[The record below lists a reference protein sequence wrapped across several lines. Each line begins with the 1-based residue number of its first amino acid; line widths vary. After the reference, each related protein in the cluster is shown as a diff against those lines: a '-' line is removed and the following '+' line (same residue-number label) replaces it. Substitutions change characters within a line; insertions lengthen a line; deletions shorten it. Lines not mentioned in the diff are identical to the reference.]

1 MKLTLLVALALVLGG
16 QALAA
21 SPETVQEAQ
30 AEALDLDGLE
40 RSARDQGADFAVGV
54 GLEEGLQTLLERFGG
69 LVGGSV
75 GRAARSGVLLLATA
89 ALCGLTR
96 EVGETLGQS
105 GGLDVASLTA
115 AVAVTAVAVSDVC
128 SMVGLGREALDGM
141 EQFSQVLLPT
151 LAAAVAA
158 GGAPGTAAARQ
169 MATVL
174 FSDLLLTAIDKALLP
189 MVYAYVAVCAA
200 HAALGNDG
208 LKRLAALLKWGV
220 TTALTAILLVFVGY
234 LTVSGAI
241 AGSADAMALKAAKLT
256 ISGMV
261 PVVGGIL
268 SDAAGTLLAGAGVL
282 RGTIGVFGLLAVLA
296 LCLGPFLELG
306 VHYLVYKLAAA
317 LAATV
322 SGGSAS
328 ALIDGIGGAFGL
340 VLGMAGSGALL
351 LLVSLVSA
359 VSMTA
364 GG

>member
-1 MKLTLLVALALVLGG
+1 MRLVLLVVLALLLGG

-21 SPETVQEAQ
+21 SPDTVQEAQ
-30 AEALDLDGLE
+30 AEAFDLDTLE
-40 RSARDQGADFAVGV
+40 RSAREQSVDLAVGT
-54 GLEEGLQTLLERFGG
+54 GLEEGLQTLLERFGS
-69 LVGGSV
+69 LLGGSV
-75 GRAARSGVLLLATA
+75 GRAVRSGVLLLVTA

-96 EVGETLGQS
+96 EVGESLGQP
-105 GGLDVASLTA
+105 GGLDAASLTA
-115 AVAVTAVAVSDVC
+115 AVAVTAVAVSDVR

-141 EQFSQVLLPT
+141 AQFSQVLLPT
-151 LAAAVAA
+151 VAAAAAA

-169 MATVL
+169 LATVL
-174 FSDLLLTAIDKALLP
+174 FSEMLLTAINGLLLP
-189 MVYAYVAVCAA
+189 MVYAYVAACAA
-200 HAALGNDG
+200 HAALGNEG

-220 TTALTAILLVFVGY
+220 TTMLTAVLLVYVGY

-241 AGSADAMALKAAKLT
+241 AGTADAMALKAAKMT

-261 PVVGGIL
+261 PVVGSIL

-296 LCLGPFLELG
+296 ICLGSFLELG
-306 VHYLVYKLAAA
+306 VHYLAYKLAAA

-322 SGGSAS
+322 SGGPTS

-340 VLGMAGSGALL
+340 VLGMVGSSALIL
-351 LLVSLVSA
+351 VVSLVSA
-359 VSMTA
+359 ISMAA

>member
-1 MKLTLLVALALVLGG
+1 MTRRNRRAALGSA
-16 QALAA
+16 AAAPLAA
-21 SPETVQEAQ
+21 GGF
-30 AEALDLDGLE
+30 GLYQRAYPVDPDWGNLGPCVEE
-40 RSARDQGADFAVGV
+40 RYLHGQPRDTMPPYVLYGSAVV
-54 GLEEGLQTLLERFGG
+54 TLGDRTWMLW
-69 LVGGSV
+69 
-75 GRAARSGVLLLATA
+75 
-89 ALCGLTR
+89 
-96 EVGETLGQS
+96 EVGESLGQP
-105 GGLDVASLTA
+105 GGLDAAALTA
-115 AVAVTAVAVSDVC
+115 AVAVTAVAVSDVR

-141 EQFSQVLLPT
+141 NQFSQVLLPT
-151 LAAAVAA
+151 MAAAAAA
-158 GGAPGTAAARQ
+158 GGAPSTAAARQ
-169 MATVL
+169 LATVL
-174 FSDLLLTAIDKALLP
+174 FSDLLLTAIDEVLLP

-208 LKRLAALLKWGV
+208 LKRLASLLKWGV

-241 AGSADAMALKAAKLT
+241 AGTADAMALKAAKMT
-256 ISGMV
+256 ISGRV

-282 RGTIGVFGLLAVLA
+282 RGTIGVFGLLVVLG

-328 ALIDGIGGAFGL
+328 TLIDGIGGAFGL
-340 VLGMAGSGALL
+340 VLGMTGSGALL

-359 VSMTA
+359 ISMTA